1 VVAVDVRGHPI
12 EPFRENE
19 ESPNSAGMIGFALAM
34 LGEDFHS
41 GRCVNADLF

>member
-1 VVAVDVRGHPI
+1 MAIDVRGHPI

-41 GRCVNADLF
+41 GRRVNADLF